1 MPTSRVEL
9 LTHADASAQT
19 EVWRRAAMDDL
30 GRRLAHPEFPC
41 IFARNAHRKHLI
53 RFIFVDALDH
63 RHLRDLA
70 ASLAAYVE
78 ECREWDGRVN
88 TANPLVV
95 LFSNKAVSAKS
106 VPEFHDQGWR
116 VLRRLHQLDPA
127 PWPNGVATTTSHPDW
142 SMCFA
147 GMPLFVNMS
156 TPAHRYRRS
165 RNLGGSFAFVVNPR
179 ERFDALAGDTPRG
192 RKTRA
197 TIRSRIDAFD
207 DIPRSPALGTYGSGA
222 MEWPQYALC
231 DDNTAVPGPCP
242 FSPAADSAPSTSPR
256 LSTPMEGLTT

>member
-1 MPTSRVEL
+1 MPTSGVQL
-9 LTHADASAQT
+9 LTHAGASAQT
-19 EVWRRAAMDDL
+19 EVWRLAAMDDL
-30 GRRLAHPEFPC
+30 AQRLAHPEFPC

-53 RFIFVDALDH
+53 RFIFVDALDDH
-63 RHLRDLA
+63 HLRELA
-70 ASLAAYVE
+70 TALAAYVD

-95 LFSNKAVSAKS
+95 FFSEKAVSAKS
-106 VPEFHDQGWR
+106 VPEFHDQGWG

-127 PWPNGVATTTSHPDW
+127 PWPDGVATATSHPGW

-156 TPAHRYRRS
+156 TPAHLYRHS

-197 TIRSRIDAFD
+197 TIRSRVDVFD
-207 DIPRSPALGTYGSGA
+207 DIARSPALGTYGSGA
-222 MEWPQYALC
+222 MEWPQYVLG
-231 DDNTAVPGPCP
+231 DDNTAVSEPCP
-242 FSPAADSAPSTSPR
+242 FAAAADSVPSTTPHR
-256 LSTPMEGLTT
+256 STTTEGPPT